1 MKLLA
6 TFLSLAVAVF
16 AAADARAQSRIES
29 IRVGSQPDYDRLVFD
44 LGESV
49 DVGRLSEDGADELVI
64 QLDVRP
70 PLSNAK
76 LDDKLAELGVFVEES
91 DNGSTVRVLRDGR
104 SVRAF
109 KLPPAAGKSS
119 DRMVVDI
126 SKGTRGGA
134 FAIPDD
140 ADPVPFRGGN
150 GGAPKARQTAE
161 KPREEKRAEKPAP
174 REEEVEVAQ
183 AERPKPT
190 PKRETPREEPR
201 PEPAEKAEKPREKA
215 TPPVS
220 AKPTPSEKLP
230 ADPSSDPNEIW
241 VTVRAIS
248 IEGVGGASP
257 SQDELLALEVE
268 VSPVQ
273 GGFVEP
279 RNDLPVERIPLFKLA
294 GEDRAGRKVNGGVLQ
309 LIVETI
315 ASAYSDLGKLGTRVD
330 IRQSDLEKLIAPESD
345 GELVIRVQESAA
357 RRS

>member
-6 TFLSLAVAVF
+6 TFLSLAVATLM
-16 AAADARAQSRIES
+16 AADARAQSRIES
-29 IRVGSQPDYDRLVFD
+29 IRVGGTAEYDRLVFD

-49 DVGRLSEDGADELVI
+49 DVGRSSDDGADELVI

-91 DNGSTVRVLRDGR
+91 DTGSVVRVLRDGR
-104 SVRAF
+104 KVRAF
-109 KLPPAAGKSS
+109 KLPPTAGKSNA
-119 DRMVVDI
+119 RMVVDI
-126 SKGTRGGA
+126 SKGSGGGA

-140 ADPVPFRGGN
+140 ALAVPFKGD
-150 GGAPKARQTAE
+150 GAAPARATRKPTKPEPEVEESRPEPPRQTA
-161 KPREEKRAEKPAP
+161 KNDRPKPTPREEPAP
-174 REEEVEVAQ
+174 REEPV
-183 AERPKPT
+183 RK
-190 PKRETPREEPR
+190 
-201 PEPAEKAEKPREKA
+201 AEKAEKPA
-215 TPPVS
+215 
-220 AKPTPSEKLP
+220 AKPDVASGKPSTPLP
-230 ADPSSDPNEIW
+230 NPGDDPNEIW

-268 VSPVQ
+268 VSPVS
-273 GGFVEP
+273 GGYVEP
-279 RNDLPVERIPLFKLA
+279 RNDLPVERVPLFKLT
-294 GEDRAGRKVNGGVLQ
+294 GEDRGGRKVNGGVLQ